1 MKRFGLLMLVLLV
14 VSAPAF
20 GREPVGDI
28 SIYAD
33 AAGNSCNITDNGGGG
48 LLQIYVVH
56 KFRAG
61 EGATGCRFMVQ
72 PPAGSNW
79 VYIAFS
85 TTFTAVGAPNS
96 DVSLGYGPCQ
106 QTDVN
111 LGSILYTSAVASPAC
126 GYITILPGFL
136 ARSSRRTVSLVS
148 ICLITVRGLPIRTVP
163 ASATSRP
170 SPRHGQ
176 GEGAVPLRA
185 ATAE

>member
-28 SIYAD
+28 SVYAD
-33 AAGNSCNITDNGGGG
+33 AAGSSCNITDNGG
-48 LLQIYVVH
+48 LLQIHLVH

-79 VYIAFS
+79 SYIAFS
-85 TTFTAVGAPNS
+85 TTFTAVGQPNS

-106 QTDVN
+106 TTDVD
-111 LGSILYTSAVASPAC
+111 LGTILYTSITPSPAC
-126 GYITILPGFL
+126 GYINILPGL
-136 ARSSRRTVSLVS
+136 PGTV
-148 ICLITVRGLPIRTVP
+148 I
-163 ASATSRP
+163 ATDCIFGQHLLD
-170 SPRHGQ
+170 HGQ
-176 GEGAVPLRA
+176 GIANPNGTCQCTI
-185 ATAE
+185 ATEPTSWGRVKALYR